1 MTDWTPETL
10 FCARLR
16 SRLVTDAQARLLT
29 ALAAFACWSDDD
41 GLRLFVTANPRD
53 IRHDAG
59 LGRLAFARTMHDLRA
74 SKAITVLHEFPS
86 GITSYGVELRN
97 VPARSTLPDLPDDQT
112 ESETYPYGEAAA

>member
-29 ALAAFACWSDDD
+29 ALAGFACWSDDD
-41 GLRLFVTANPRD
+41 GLRIFVTAKPSDLR
-53 IRHDAG
+53 RDAG
-59 LGRLAFARTMHDLRA
+59 LGVIAFHRALYDLR
-74 SKAITVLHEFPS
+74 SIGAITILHVFPS

-97 VPARSTLPDLPDDQT
+97 VPARRSLPALTDDQT
-112 ESETYPYGEAAA
+112 ESETYPYGEAA